1 MINGLKK
8 YACLE
13 RMNRIYWCELRLMRT
28 TLKSQ
33 GDLGLI
39 FLSKLRSGAML
50 YATMYD
56 ESTNEFGSVA

>member
-1 MINGLKK
+1 MINGLQK

-13 RMNRIYWCELRLMRT
+13 RTNRKYRCELRVIRA

-33 GDLGLI
+33 GNLGLV
-39 FLSKLRSGAML
+39 FLSKLLSIATL